1 MEYLQT
7 CYACAAVFSIRSSS
21 FLACVCAREQE
32 RERVFTVDRISFIFM
47 SFEYHRYVLTN
58 KISTYCLKWKY
69 TYGLGDRL
77 LKPMVHKDDEPHVTY
92 SQRSKIK
99 RPLFSYY
106 FTVYTCI
113 RLDYYYF
120 CSCWKHYLTVKHS
133 KEMAILL
140 WLMISLTV
148 FPLSLLSI

>member
-1 MEYLQT
+1 ML
-7 CYACAAVFSIRSSS
+7 CMRRCVFDS
-21 FLACVCAREQE
+21 FKFIFGMCLCTRAREQE
-32 RERVFTVDRISFIFM
+32 RVFAVNRISFIFM
-47 SFEYHRYVLTN
+47 SIEYHRYVLTN
-58 KISTYCLKWKY
+58 NISTYCLKWKY

-120 CSCWKHYLTVKHS
+120 CSC
-133 KEMAILL
+133 
-140 WLMISLTV
+140 
-148 FPLSLLSI
+148 